1 MASTDRPAGAPLG
14 RWSLVLGGLA
24 LVGLTGACGPE
35 AERPPA
41 VQGRAVATYSD
52 PSVYRVGP
60 SELRRLVR
68 ELDPDSPQR
77 TILADGHV
85 TRTEVEHAWE
95 DYERCMRGV
104 GFVVTTSAWDPVTT
118 TTRIF
123 TFARAGATRTP
134 TGGSAPA
141 TSSAP
146 GQTGTPPTTP
156 TAIPETTAG
165 GPMTQ
170 GEDGRVDACEEHY
183 WFPVSAIYTADTP
196 ARMTPELAAAM
207 QQCMGRR
214 GYPVAGVTDFGGMVG
229 AVRGEAR
236 GERVQAGRDCLA
248 TVLPDLYPDLPY
260 YPRP

>member
-1 MASTDRPAGAPLG
+1 MARTDHPAGAAPG
-14 RWSLVLGGLA
+14 RWALALGGLA
-24 LVGLTGACGPE
+24 VAGLIGGCGPE
-35 AERPPA
+35 AEQPPP

-60 SELRRLVR
+60 TELGRLVR

-77 TILADGHV
+77 VILADGRV
-85 TRTEVEHAWE
+85 SRSEVEHAWE
-95 DYERCMRGV
+95 AYEQCMRGV

-123 TFARAGATRTP
+123 TFARAGSTKSATGGPAPTTSSTRAPTTSSTP
-134 TGGSAPA
+134 T
-141 TSSAP
+141 
-146 GQTGTPPTTP
+146 PTT
-156 TAIPETTAG
+156 TSE
-165 GPMTQ
+165 PMTAR
-170 GEDGRVDACEEHY
+170 EDERVDACEEDN

-196 ARMTPELAAAM
+196 ARMTPQLATAM

-214 GYPVAGVTDFGGMVG
+214 GYSVQGVTDFGGMVG
-229 AVRGEAR
+229 AVRGQAR

-248 TVLPDLYPDLPY
+248 TVMPDLYPDLPY